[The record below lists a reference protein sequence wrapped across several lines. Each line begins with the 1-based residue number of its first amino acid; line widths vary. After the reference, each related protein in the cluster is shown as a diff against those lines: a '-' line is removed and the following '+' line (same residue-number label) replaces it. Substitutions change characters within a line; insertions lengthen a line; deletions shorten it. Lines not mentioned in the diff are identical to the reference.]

1 MFADDT
7 CCVNSNKNLND
18 LIADTNTEINKI
30 AVWFRTNKMALNV
43 SKTKYIIFHAK
54 NKKVEMNELKLVY
67 NANATHEHYDQSLVS
82 PLERYHDNHEDKN
95 CRAYKLLGIL
105 FDEHLS
111 FNNHVNYL
119 CNKLSRSIY
128 CINQA
133 KNFLTLPALKS
144 LYFALVHSH
153 LTYCPVII
161 SCTSNSN
168 ITRIF
173 KLQKKAIR
181 IITRSN
187 YNAHTQ
193 ELFLALNILP
203 YELLLTQAKLHFMH
217 AYVYDYAPKSF
228 ANTWTKNNQRE
239 TQHNL
244 HNNDDFTLPMARIEF
259 FKKIPLYSL
268 PLAWNI
274 LDDIKLQHNK
284 TTFRWGLRE
293 KLFSELTEMPE

>member
-1 MFADDT
+1 MKVVNFIGNAINEGHFSLGVFFDLKKAFDVVPRDILFNKLKKLGIHGIAWDWFNSYLSGRKQVVDINGHISEELNIMISVLQGSILGPILFLCFINDLHSVTKLLTVMFADDT
-7 CCVNSNKNLND
+7 CCVNSNKNLAD
-18 LIADTNTEINKI
+18 LIADTNTEINKV

-54 NKKVEMNELKLVY
+54 NKKVEMNDLKLVY
-67 NANATHEHYDQSLVS
+67 NANATHEHYDHSLVS

-95 CRAYKLLGIL
+95 CRAYKLLGIH

-153 LTYCPVII
+153 LTYCPIII

-168 ITRIF
+168 IARIF
-173 KLQKKAIR
+173 KLQKK
-181 IITRSN
+181 
-187 YNAHTQ
+187 
-193 ELFLALNILP
+193 P
-203 YELLLTQAKLHFMH
+203 
-217 AYVYDYAPKSF
+217 
-228 ANTWTKNNQRE
+228 
-239 TQHNL
+239 
-244 HNNDDFTLPMARIEF
+244 
-259 FKKIPLYSL
+259 
-268 PLAWNI
+268 
-274 LDDIKLQHNK
+274 
-284 TTFRWGLRE
+284 
-293 KLFSELTEMPE
+293 